1 MNLGQAQLDD
11 NTFSVIM
18 DEKIL
23 KIYLSQLPEDLTL
36 EKTEEADKIAERVVN
51 WIEFGEVFS
60 YPFCVAGTPFQQKV
74 YEAIQK
80 IPKGKVTTYKA
91 VAQKIGTKAY
101 RAVGQALH
109 VNPVPLLVPCHRVV
123 GSDRGLTGFGSGI
136 NLKKKILKA
145 EGVEFEGEK
154 VKKEYILENF

>member
-36 EKTEEADKIAERVVN
+36 EKTEEADKIAEMIVK

-74 YEAIQK
+74 YQAIQK

-123 GSDRGLTGFGSGI
+123 GSDRGLTGFDGGI

-154 VKKEYILENF
+154 VKKEYILENL

>member
-36 EKTEEADKIAERVVN
+36 EKTEEADKIAERIVK

-60 YPFCVAGTPFQQKV
+60 YPFYAAGTPFQQKV
-74 YEAIQK
+74 YQAIQE

-123 GSDRGLTGFGSGI
+123 GSDRGLTGFGGGI

-154 VKKEYILENF
+154 VKKEYILENL

>member
-36 EKTEEADKIAERVVN
+36 EKTEEADKIAERIVK

-74 YEAIQK
+74 YQAIQK